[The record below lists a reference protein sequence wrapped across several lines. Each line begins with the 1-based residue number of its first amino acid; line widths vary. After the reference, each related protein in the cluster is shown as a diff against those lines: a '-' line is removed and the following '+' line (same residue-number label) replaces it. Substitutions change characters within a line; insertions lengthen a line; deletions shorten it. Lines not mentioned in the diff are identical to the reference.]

1 MTKKNII
8 QNIENS
14 QIPTIDTG
22 KKDVFWNY
30 FATLLQIGSGV
41 LMFPVLLKMLSPE
54 LIGVWAIFV
63 NIGSLVILLDLGFS
77 TSFTRNIT
85 YIISGV
91 NQLIHK
97 GIDRDINSKEVN
109 YPLLSDSIHAMK
121 WFYKRIAFFA
131 LILLLSIGTIYFFQA
146 IMSQYQGDDR
156 LNIIISWFLFC
167 IINTYNIYTL
177 YYDALLMGFGYVKLS
192 KQYIIISQLVYLFLT
207 ILMIYMDFGILS
219 IVVAQGVSLIV
230 RRILIYRL
238 LSIGNLKQH
247 LTTRKSTQIKEVIQ
261 AIYPNAIKLG
271 LTGLG
276 AFLVLNSSVLLG
288 SAFISLPEI
297 GSYSISVQVVNVIA
311 SLSMVYFNSYIPKL
325 TQLRVRNDVREIRR
339 LYHRSILILILTY
352 FTGGFLLI
360 LAGQPILHL
369 LGSQTNL
376 LSSVMLFTILLI
388 SLLEKNHAMA
398 GGVLLLKNEVPFY
411 KAAIISG
418 IATVI
423 VLYVFL
429 HFLDYGI
436 WAMILAPGL
445 VQIAYQNWKWPL
457 KLNKEI
463 KQEIY
468 G

>member
-1 MTKKNII
+1 
-8 QNIENS
+8 
-14 QIPTIDTG
+14 
-22 KKDVFWNY
+22 
-30 FATLLQIGSGV
+30 
-41 LMFPVLLKMLSPE
+41 
-54 LIGVWAIFV
+54 
-63 NIGSLVILLDLGFS
+63 
-77 TSFTRNIT
+77 
-85 YIISGV
+85 
-91 NQLIHK
+91 
-97 GIDRDINSKEVN
+97 
-109 YPLLSDSIHAMK
+109 
-121 WFYKRIAFFA
+121 
-131 LILLLSIGTIYFFQA
+131 
-146 IMSQYQGDDR
+146 MSQYQGDDR

>member
-1 MTKKNII
+1 
-8 QNIENS
+8 
-14 QIPTIDTG
+14 
-22 KKDVFWNY
+22 
-30 FATLLQIGSGV
+30 
-41 LMFPVLLKMLSPE
+41 
-54 LIGVWAIFV
+54 
-63 NIGSLVILLDLGFS
+63 
-77 TSFTRNIT
+77 
-85 YIISGV
+85 
-91 NQLIHK
+91 
-97 GIDRDINSKEVN
+97 
-109 YPLLSDSIHAMK
+109 
-121 WFYKRIAFFA
+121 
-131 LILLLSIGTIYFFQA
+131 
-146 IMSQYQGDDR
+146 
-156 LNIIISWFLFC
+156 
-167 IINTYNIYTL
+167 
-177 YYDALLMGFGYVKLS
+177 
-192 KQYIIISQLVYLFLT
+192 
-207 ILMIYMDFGILS
+207 
-219 IVVAQGVSLIV
+219 
-230 RRILIYRL
+230 
-238 LSIGNLKQH
+238 
-247 LTTRKSTQIKEVIQ
+247 
-261 AIYPNAIKLG
+261 
-271 LTGLG
+271 
-276 AFLVLNSSVLLG
+276 
-288 SAFISLPEI
+288 
-297 GSYSISVQVVNVIA
+297 
-311 SLSMVYFNSYIPKL
+311 
-325 TQLRVRNDVREIRR
+325 